1 MQPARIWLPTGEA
14 LKASVG
20 LSDNCKH
27 HIFPKATELQE
38 IQRQVERLPSP
49 SCLQTVGRLLQLRR
63 QVILLQF
70 DTAIRTLIRDS
81 FLSSGDVA
89 SYLSVSDNMVNALPL
104 LSNSLQ
110 RDAFSLTLP
119 VPRPLETRGCE
130 AQRMFPWRSFLAC
143 HGLLPLH
150 VWDVPPI
157 EDCMQLCLS
166 GLSSRSRL
174 QANAAILG
182 VSLLME
188 DVLNSGREAE
198 PVCLRG
204 QNDNDPLPRD
214 RPHQEADEA
223 PASRPDPVRVQSVL
237 KGFLLL
243 TKQLQVFKENWAR
256 ARLGVHAFRTA
267 ALYQQFVKLYRTEI
281 FFPSMRALARQMG
294 KERDYEA
301 LISGSQ
307 SLLPPPGAS
316 EVEVKTWQLRLLMES
331 TEWDMVAALQRRIS
345 RELTLAAAERARQHA
360 RLPTELWKKAPL
372 KQSLA
377 PERPQMVET
386 FIQQLME
393 GAERAEGEVKFS
405 QHHLQQCLNHLASSV
420 MDRERQNFLFYSQF
434 YEQILRQ
441 QTELLYHKEQDLKS
455 LEDAQMNNS
464 HTETAGLCREM
475 MLEISDLRTQVAHL
489 REEGRTSEERLGLKY
504 RERYDPVVRH
514 LFSTCIQLQAR
525 LDGFRQQM
533 ELDVS
538 EMVSRVRGE
547 GVDKI
552 IQLKNKYGCR
562 RDDDGLLLTQL
573 KKEEVHELK
582 LEISRLSALLC
593 KQKAVSRW
601 RKAVEL
607 QKLHRELLQSRQL
620 EIASR
625 SEAVRVRMVSEEKEV
640 VLQEELDAVRRLL
653 AQTQAECSSTKKLLG
668 RKTSELQAARHQ
680 SAQEARS
687 RQELDSCRAQSLEQM
702 RTDVEDRDRRLRALS
717 EQLDRDSRTNRL
729 QRQRSAKQIRQVGA
743 CRTSAAKH
751 RSVVS

>member
-1 MQPARIWLPTGEA
+1 SALHDNIYFLLSFSKLGSGGERRWRRGDA
-14 LKASVG
+14 AGSHLAADWG
-20 LSDNCKH
+20 GPEG
-27 HIFPKATELQE
+27 IATELQE

-150 VWDVPPI
+150 VWD
-157 EDCMQLCLS
+157 LCLS

-316 EVEVKTWQLRLLMES
+316 EVEVKTWQVGAES
-331 TEWDMVAALQRRIS
+331 FSLCVSESSNPSCVPS
-345 RELTLAAAERARQHA
+345 
-360 RLPTELWKKAPL
+360 ELWKKAPL

-393 GAERAEGEVKFS
+393 GVKFS

-441 QTELLYHKEQDLKS
+441 QTELLYHKEQVPYACADSSFSGHILLTSQFMVTRECVHS
-455 LEDAQMNNS
+455 LVAW
-464 HTETAGLCREM
+464 LCREM

-489 REEGRTSEERLGLKY
+489 REEGRTSEERL
-504 RERYDPVVRH
+504 V
-514 LFSTCIQLQAR
+514 LFVFEAR

-562 RDDDGLLLTQL
+562 RDDDGLLLTQCFL
-573 KKEEVHELK
+573 QKEEVHELK

-607 QKLHRELLQSRQL
+607 QKLHRELLQSRQVRAARGDAHFL
-620 EIASR
+620 GDRNMNIQS
-625 SEAVRVRMVSEEKEV
+625 AV
-640 VLQEELDAVRRLL
+640 
-653 AQTQAECSSTKKLLG
+653 
-668 RKTSELQAARHQ
+668 LQAARHQ